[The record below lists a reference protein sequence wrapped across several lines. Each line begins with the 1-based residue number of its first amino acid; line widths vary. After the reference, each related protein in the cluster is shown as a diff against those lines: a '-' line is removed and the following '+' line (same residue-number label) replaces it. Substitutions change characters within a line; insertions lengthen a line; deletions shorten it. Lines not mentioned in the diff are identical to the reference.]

1 MACSRRPI
9 PIRLLSNLLCAALL
23 GSAQA
28 QDVDWARAELV
39 TVLLVD
45 DQFVPDKLTF
55 RRGIPY
61 RLRLENRGKETHE
74 FTAPEFIKTI
84 EIGNPG
90 VLEQAGNEVLVRPA
104 AQKELHFIARKP
116 GRYPLICA
124 DHDWDGM
131 VGEITVE

>member
-1 MACSRRPI
+1 MLATT
-9 PIRLLSNLLCAALL
+9 AAE
-23 GSAQA
+23 AA
-28 QDVDWARAELV
+28 DDDWARAELV
-39 TVLLVD
+39 TVQLIED
-45 DQFVPDKLTF
+45 RFVPEKLTF
-55 RRGIPY
+55 RSGVPY

-74 FTAPEFIKTI
+74 FTAPEFIKSI

-90 VLEQAGNEVLVRPA
+90 VLEQAGSEVLVRPA
-104 AQKELHFIARKP
+104 AQKELQFIARKP